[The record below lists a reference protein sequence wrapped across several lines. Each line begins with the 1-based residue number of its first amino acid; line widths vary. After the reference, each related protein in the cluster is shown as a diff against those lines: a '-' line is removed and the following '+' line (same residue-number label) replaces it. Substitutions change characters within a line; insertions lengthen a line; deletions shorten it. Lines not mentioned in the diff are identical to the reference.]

1 MHSNLT
7 LLAAAIALGLTGC
20 VTAHTT
26 MLTPSSF
33 PPVPEND
40 VYIHLHPDELSD
52 ACVRVALIHAE
63 GSAKWTNERQMIEA
77 ARRKAGKAGGNALLI
92 RSVTDP
98 NTVTRIAAELLDGLP
113 ADRKGEMIAFRCPPP
128 DATEPTDPTEATEA
142 DDATD
147 ATTAKTAPEDPEGP
161 YTTATTDGS

>member
-1 MHSNLT
+1 MHIKLT
-7 LLAAAIALGLTGC
+7 VLAAAIALGLTGC

-33 PPVPEND
+33 PPVPENE

-128 DATEPTDPTEATEA
+128 DAIDPTGPADPAEATNA
-142 DDATD
+142 TNAKDVQDD
-147 ATTAKTAPEDPEGP
+147 
-161 YTTATTDGS
+161 

>member
-1 MHSNLT
+1 MHSKLT
-7 LLAAAIALGLTGC
+7 LLVAAVAIGLTGC

-33 PPVPEND
+33 PPVPDNQ
-40 VYIHLHPDELSD
+40 VYVHLHPDELSD

-113 ADRKGEMIAFRCPPP
+113 ADRKGEMIAFRCPP
-128 DATEPTDPTEATEA
+128 A
-142 DDATD
+142 D
-147 ATTAKTAPEDPEGP
+147 E
-161 YTTATTDGS
+161 